1 MRCPRQTN
9 AQEWGFTLIELLVVI
24 SILTLIMAASFGA
37 VMICNKSF
45 EAGITRANHTEQLR
59 ATSDLLRRQF
69 SQLVPVVHEFDGE
82 TVSSFVGNSERIRFI
97 APAPQNGGN
106 AGLFVYTVS
115 SQRIDGR
122 QQLILSYS
130 PYNPGQRG
138 FDYTPASW
146 RRTLIE
152 SMTDIRFA
160 YYGAASAD
168 SIPDWH
174 DEWLVEDDAFPR
186 MVRIL
191 LVGSQKAT
199 EWPDLSF
206 IIRAGDR
213 Q

>member
-1 MRCPRQTN
+1 MRCSRQTN
-9 AQEWGFTLIELLVVI
+9 MQERGFTLIELLVVI
-24 SILTLIMAASFGA
+24 SILTLIMTASFGA
-37 VMICNKSF
+37 VRIGNKSF
-45 EAGITRANHTEQLR
+45 EAGIARANHTEQLR
-59 ATSDLLRRQF
+59 TTADLLRRQF

-82 TVSSFVGNSERIRFI
+82 TVSSFIGNTERIRFV
-97 APAPQNGGN
+97 APAPQNGSN

-115 SQRIDGR
+115 SQQIDDR
-122 QQLILSYS
+122 QQLILSYA

-138 FDYTPASW
+138 FDYTLGSR

-168 SIPDWH
+168 SVPEWH
-174 DEWLVEDDAFPR
+174 DEWLVEDDEFPL

-191 LVGSQKAT
+191 LEGSQKAT